1 MNRTTAIVFSCLFAG
16 LVPIWAQE
24 APKKPPVPPQPDPL
38 EGVVTAIRAAEQRAK
53 SFRIE
58 LSTKG
63 SLPSGLE
70 FTTSGTVHVLRGAQ
84 PKLRTQVRCSFGNG
98 LDSTLETAQTAD
110 GIVTYEDNPAFGE
123 AFLRFPPALVAD
135 LEWAGDVLKRADV
148 PGMRDRRADAPLG
161 SAVLDS
167 LRLHY
172 AFVVTDRRERAGEA
186 GQWLVGERRPG
197 LGDQDVDLPLAT
209 RVEVFVRGK
218 DHAVLDVLHYRLDEV
233 LQRIEVKKLEVDVEI
248 PDAVFSVD
256 GRGQKL
262 RDVEQYPP
270 MRDLVERVLRQ
281 AESKAGDD
289 VVRPSKRPAPGK

>member
-1 MNRTTAIVFSCLFAG
+1 MNRTTPAVFSCLLAG
-16 LVPIWAQE
+16 LVPLAAQE
-24 APKKPPVPPQPDPL
+24 APKKPTPPPQVDPL
-38 EGVVTAIRAAEQRAK
+38 DAVVAQIRAAEQAAK

-58 LSTKG
+58 LATKG
-63 SLPSGLE
+63 SLPSGLQ
-70 FTTSGTVHVLRGAQ
+70 FTTSGSIDVLRGTQ
-84 PKLRTQVRCSFGNG
+84 QKQRTSVRCSFGNG

-123 AFLRFPPALVAD
+123 AYLRFPPALVAD
-135 LEWAGDVLKRADV
+135 LQWAGEVLQRADL

-161 SAVLDS
+161 SAVLDG

-248 PDAVFSVD
+248 PDAVFTVD